1 MSFSEL
7 KTQMESRIQKT
18 IEVLKKDLS
27 GLRTGRASTSLLDT
41 VVVDAYG
48 SMLPLNQVG
57 SVSVLE
63 ARLLGVQVW
72 DKNMVKAVEKAI
84 TNAGLGLN
92 PMSDGALIRIPI
104 PALNEERRLEMIKVG
119 GKFAETARVSV
130 RNIRRDA
137 LDELKAQE
145 KASEISEDDLKRYEG
160 EVQKVIDAAIK
171 YIDDILK
178 TKEAEIK
185 QV

>member
-48 SMLPLNQVG
+48 SMVPLNQVG

-72 DKNMVKAVEKAI
+72 DKNMVKAVES
-84 TNAGLGLN
+84 GF
-92 PMSDGALIRIPI
+92 RF
-104 PALNEERRLEMIKVG
+104 RL
-119 GKFAETARVSV
+119 
-130 RNIRRDA
+130 
-137 LDELKAQE
+137 
-145 KASEISEDDLKRYEG
+145 
-160 EVQKVIDAAIK
+160 
-171 YIDDILK
+171 
-178 TKEAEIK
+178 
-185 QV
+185 

>member
-1 MSFSEL
+1 M
-7 KTQMESRIQKT
+7 
-18 IEVLKKDLS
+18 
-27 GLRTGRASTSLLDT
+27 
-41 VVVDAYG
+41 
-48 SMLPLNQVG
+48 
-57 SVSVLE
+57 
-63 ARLLGVQVW
+63 
-72 DKNMVKAVEKAI
+72 
-84 TNAGLGLN
+84 
-92 PMSDGALIRIPI
+92 
-104 PALNEERRLEMIKVG
+104 NEERRLEMIKVG

-171 YIDDILK
+171 NIDDILK